1 MRRPATLDRTHAINR
16 FSTRIPVKFKM
27 APNSLFAI
35 LLRSPWWVSWS
46 VAGLIALV
54 CGALLPSHI
63 APYAA
68 VGAMPIFGVGCLAAW
83 RQWRAP
89 SSAKVQAVLAQAAD
103 MPWRTF
109 ANALERAWQAEGY
122 AVRRLT
128 GLQADLCLEKAGQ
141 VTLVSAR
148 RWKAAT
154 HGVEPLRD
162 LHAAAQ
168 AQDAQGSAY
177 IALQGTVSD
186 NARSYAREHGIALIE
201 ADALA
206 ALLLKAPP
214 PAA

>member
-1 MRRPATLDRTHAINR
+1 
-16 FSTRIPVKFKM
+16 M

-35 LLRSPWWVSWS
+35 LLRSPWWISWS

-68 VGAMPIFGVGCLAAW
+68 VGALPIFGVGCLAAW

-89 SSAKVQAVLAQAAD
+89 SSARVQAVLGQAAE

-109 ANALERAWQAEGY
+109 ADALERAWQAEGY

-128 GLQADLCLEKAGQ
+128 GLQADFHLEKAGQ
-141 VTLVSAR
+141 TALVSAR

-154 HGVEPLRD
+154 HGIE
-162 LHAAAQ
+162 AAARPAGGRPGAGRAGQ
-168 AQDAQGSAY
+168 HLHRDAGHGERQRPR
-177 IALQGTVSD
+177 LCPR
-186 NARSYAREHGIALIE
+186 ARHH
-201 ADALA
+201 ADGGEALA
-206 ALLLKAPP
+206 ALLLKAPRT
-214 PAA
+214 ATAR